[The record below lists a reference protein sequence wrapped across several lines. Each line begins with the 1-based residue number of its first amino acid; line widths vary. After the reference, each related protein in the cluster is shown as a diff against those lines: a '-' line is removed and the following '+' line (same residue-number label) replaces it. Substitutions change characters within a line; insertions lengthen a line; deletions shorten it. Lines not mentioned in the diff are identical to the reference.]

1 MTTSD
6 MATLDI
12 AATGSNT
19 RTAGS
24 FGFGLRALSSRGV
37 VVWPVIG
44 MRVNRKGV
52 CLTQTLSATGP
63 ADGLRSKAVWGS

>member
-6 MATLDI
+6 MATPDI
-12 AATGSNT
+12 AATGSIT

-24 FGFGLRALSSRGV
+24 FGFGLRAFTSRGAI
-37 VVWPVIG
+37 VWPVIG
-44 MRVNRKGV
+44 IRFSRKGV